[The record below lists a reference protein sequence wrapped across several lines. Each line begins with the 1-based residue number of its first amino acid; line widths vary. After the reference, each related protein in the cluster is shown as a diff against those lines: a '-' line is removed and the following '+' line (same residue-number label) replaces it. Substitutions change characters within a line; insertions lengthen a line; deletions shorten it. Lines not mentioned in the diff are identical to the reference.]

1 MDILYGY
8 LSKRMHLARPTAE
21 PSNELNMNVT
31 PVVAIVAAIALLA
44 CNDGRDAT
52 HSRELTGS
60 AEQTASAPPVSMEMS
75 KQVAVMNAAQ
85 SAAQPAEAHAPSDR
99 ATTAGTVSEI
109 AQSMLIRTGNASIE
123 VGELDPAIIK
133 VRQLATQ
140 LGGYI
145 ANSSITGGRDQVR
158 SATLELKI
166 PAARYDQAVSELGGI
181 GKVESANTNVEDV
194 GEEYVDVTAR
204 VTNAKRLEERLVN
217 LLATRTGK
225 LEDVLA
231 VERELARV
239 REEIER
245 YEGRLRF
252 LRTRAAVS
260 TLSVTVHEPVPILG
274 QSPGQNPIA
283 AALRQA
289 WRNFVGLVAWFIA
302 SLGVLVPL
310 GGIGVLGWYF
320 YRRFRR

>member
-1 MDILYGY
+1 MRTI
-8 LSKRMHLARPTAE
+8 SAVVIAA
-21 PSNELNMNVT
+21 
-31 PVVAIVAAIALLA
+31 VAIVACKGDNAITEQSK
-44 CNDGRDAT
+44 G
-52 HSRELTGS
+52 LTGS
-60 AEQTASAPPVSMEMS
+60 AERSAEAPPVLEG
-75 KQVAVMNAAQ
+75 KVAGIVTDMAQ
-85 SAAQPAEAHAPSDR
+85 SAAPARTPAPPTDR
-99 ATTAGTVSEI
+99 ATSAGTAAEI
-109 AQSMLIRTGNASIE
+109 APSMLIRTGSASIE
-123 VGELDPAIIK
+123 VDKLDPAIIK

-158 SATLELKI
+158 SATLEMKI
-166 PAARYDQAVSELGGI
+166 PAARYDQAIGGLGAI
-181 GKVESANTNVEDV
+181 GKVESVNTNVEDV
-194 GEEYVDVTAR
+194 GEEYVDVNAR

-260 TLSVTVHEPVPILG
+260 TLSITVHEPFPLLG
-274 QSPGQNPIA
+274 RPSGDNPVTGA
-283 AALRQA
+283 FKQA
-289 WRNFVGLVAWFIA
+289 WRNFVGFVAWVIA
-302 SLGVLVPL
+302 SLGVLVPVAAIL
-310 GGIGVLGWYF
+310 IAGWYA
-320 YRRFRR
+320 YKRFRRA